1 MNKRDMNVPISPS
14 TTKAEA
20 SFGTSGI
27 EPRPRRNLI
36 ILAILLCGCGG
47 KAQQDPTAGLTCDL
61 SDGRRLPVGAIYSDG
76 CNCCLCLANGGNCQ
90 AALCRGPADGGQ
102 AYWTDTTPCQ
112 SDADCA
118 VSMWAGALC
127 IFDQGCSP
135 QQGRCNSNGIC
146 PLSEGYAR
154 DYCGCDGKT
163 FHVGATPGGEYPNR
177 GYSHLGACP

>member
-1 MNKRDMNVPISPS
+1 MKDGDSNLAIPPSISKS
-14 TTKAEA
+14 DATLG
-20 SFGTSGI
+20 SSGI
-27 EPRPRRNLI
+27 QTRLPYLPV
-36 ILAILLCGCGG
+36 ILAILLWGCGG
-47 KAQQDPTAGLTCDL
+47 KALQDPTAGLTCDL
-61 SDGRRLPVGAIYSDG
+61 ADGRRLPVGAVYGDG
-76 CNCCLCLANGGNCQ
+76 CNCCLCLATGGNCQ
-90 AALCRGPADGGQ
+90 MALCRGSVDSGQ

-118 VSMWAGALC
+118 VSMGSGALC

-135 QQGRCNSNGIC
+135 QQGRCNFNGIC

-163 FHVGATPGGEYPNR
+163 FHVGATPGGECPNR